1 MANEDAKPMKS
12 HVEVVTKPIDAEAEA
27 PKLPTIEASMYCMTI
42 EEICAMI
49 AGTLSMTANRNCIM
63 RLTGCAPRM
72 VSVRVFLA
80 DLTVSRLFDMF
91 V

>member
-1 MANEDAKPMKS
+1 
-12 HVEVVTKPIDAEAEA
+12 
-27 PKLPTIEASMYCMTI
+27 MTI

-72 VSVRVFLA
+72 VSIRVFLA